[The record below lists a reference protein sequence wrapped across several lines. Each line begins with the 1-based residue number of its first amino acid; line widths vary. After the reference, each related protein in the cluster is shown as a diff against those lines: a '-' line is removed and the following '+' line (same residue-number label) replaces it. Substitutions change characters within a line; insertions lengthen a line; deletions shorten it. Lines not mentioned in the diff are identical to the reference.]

1 MAGMNLKLQGYVPAN
16 RDATVKLRSI
26 ETGQV
31 LERKP
36 FLDGS
41 LLVQDIEPGQWEL
54 EVSHPNLIQPIDK
67 RVVRIFR
74 QPQPTFVPVPVPAEL
89 FVDTPIRDV
98 PDANLAPVQE
108 AVTAARTL
116 VQPLAA
122 KTPGEAIRASDWN
135 TLAGAVASLSTAV
148 LELTRLVAPTGHDH
162 PEIAEKIGEVQGNL
176 LRFAEA
182 YGRSLLQL
190 RREIETA
197 HLRRT
202 ADDVLDL
209 AGADQDT
216 RKRFSE
222 RLDDLQL
229 NLQVDSATFT
239 QKLAGAGTT
248 LLGEINTLA
257 QTQGGNPD
265 DFRKLAPVQTLVGK
279 AESYREAGVQVKPEA
294 EMGVYAR
301 AAAAGGPPVVNLFG
315 AGKLRG

>member
-89 FVDTPIRDV
+89 FVDTPIRDI

-108 AVTAARTL
+108 AVAAARTL
-116 VQPLAA
+116 VQPLAV

-148 LELTRLVAPTGHDH
+148 LELTRLVSQVVDADTQ
-162 PEIAEKIGEVQGNL
+162 AKIDVVKSRLIRDYKYNEES
-176 LRFAEA
+176 A
-182 YGRSLLQL
+182 
-190 RREIETA
+190 T
-197 HLRRT
+197 
-202 ADDVLDL
+202 DVLNYV
-209 AGADQDT
+209 ASI
-216 RKRFSE
+216 F
-222 RLDDLQL
+222 
-229 NLQVDSATFT
+229 
-239 QKLAGAGTT
+239 
-248 LLGEINTLA
+248 
-257 QTQGGNPD
+257 
-265 DFRKLAPVQTLVGK
+265 
-279 AESYREAGVQVKPEA
+279 
-294 EMGVYAR
+294 AR
-301 AAAAGGPPVVNLFG
+301 GDA
-315 AGKLRG
+315 KD